1 MNKTYLVTFT
11 EQELAACMSALSNY
25 MYQLEN
31 EEMYLQC
38 EEALHACNFALL
50 SGAIHPNN

>member
-25 MYQLEN
+25 TYQLEN

-38 EEALHACNFALL
+38 EEALRACNFALL
-50 SGAIHPNN
+50 GGAVHPNN